1 MILRYTL
8 AWLPMV
14 VLAVMNGALRDFTY
28 GKVMSELLAHQLSSV
43 TLILIFGA
51 YVWLLSS
58 RWPLS
63 SSHQSIVIGFIWLV
77 LTILF
82 EIGMGRFLMH
92 QSWAQ
97 MLQAYNILAGNFWP
111 LVLLAVAIM
120 PSLMFWLHRSA

>member
-28 GKVMSELLAHQLSSV
+28 GKVMSELRAHQLSSV

-58 RWPLS
+58 RWPLP
-63 SSHQSIVIGFIWLV
+63 SSHQAIVVGFIWLV

-82 EIGMGRFLMH
+82 EICMGRFLMH

-97 MLQAYNILAGNFWP
+97 MLQAYNIFAGNLWP

-120 PSLMFWLHRSA
+120 PSLMFWLHKSA